1 MCSIS
6 FGPDI
11 FTSFK
16 GQHKVTNYTVSLK
29 PKPNRMQKYCG
40 KDIVKIVDEVESV
53 GIFYSTVNQNFIPHR
68 TP

>member
-29 PKPNRMQKYCG
+29 PNSVQNKYCG
-40 KDIVKIVDEVESV
+40 KNIVKIVDEVESV
-53 GIFYSTVNQNFIPHR
+53 GIFYSTVNQYFIPHR